1 MNFFQFLSKYA
12 GTFAQGALVTVEL
25 TLCGLIIGLILGVL
39 VSLMN
44 LSHIWPFRWFA
55 RLYTWVVRGT
65 PLLVQLFIVYYGLP
79 QVGLQLTP
87 FLSAIIALGL
97 NSAGY
102 VAEIIRAGIQSIDPG
117 QMEAAESLGMRYG
130 QAMRR
135 IIFPQAYRRL
145 LPPIVNEFVALL
157 KDSSLVSTIS
167 MTELMRI
174 GQTVSS
180 STFMPMQSYITAA
193 LFYLA
198 MTSIIVFFSGKL
210 ERWLEVRG

>member
-1 MNFFQFLSKYA
+1 M
-12 GTFAQGALVTVEL
+12 
-25 TLCGLIIGLILGVL
+25 
-39 VSLMN
+39 
-44 LSHIWPFRWFA
+44 
-55 RLYTWVVRGT
+55 
-65 PLLVQLFIVYYGLP
+65 
-79 QVGLQLTP
+79 
-87 FLSAIIALGL
+87 
-97 NSAGY
+97 
-102 VAEIIRAGIQSIDPG
+102 AEIIRAGIQSIDPG